1 MKKLSLLLSFLFLI
15 TSYIKAQ
22 DASATPE
29 DIQKF
34 LKSKTYVVKDPN
46 IFGSYNRAIQEAMEK
61 NWTITDWEFID
72 ETKFA
77 QIRKSYRNSFIRK
90 TKVTFTKDKSKTAYT
105 FLSLL
110 LGDKASSMKYMPDI
124 CSFPLS
130 YYGVDHDKYLYKL
143 GAIVKFMQ
151 NHVKVLQEN
160 PNLSGKNVFKYYM
173 KNLEELKG
181 KTLYLLKEEVAKN
194 VNTPEK
200 IKNYYSGKI
209 KFVTEEEIKNAILTG
224 KPDVVF
230 LHLVKPPEEGDV
242 EKMRIYKAIMG
253 AADGKLYYFGYHKY
267 KKGKYPDAFLASD
280 FKKLS
285 D

>member
-1 MKKLSLLLSFLFLI
+1 MKKTILLTGLILLLSAYYL
-15 TSYIKAQ
+15 KAQ
-22 DASATPE
+22 DATATPQ
-29 DIQKF
+29 DIQRF

-46 IFGSYNRAIQEAMEK
+46 IFGSYNKAIKDAMEK
-61 NWTITDWEFID
+61 NWTITEWEFID

-110 LGDKASSMKYMPDI
+110 LGNNVGSMKSMPDI

-151 NHVKVLQEN
+151 NHVKVLEEN

-173 KNLEELKG
+173 KNLAELKG
-181 KTLYLLKEEVAKN
+181 KTLYLIKDEVAKD

-200 IKNYYSGKI
+200 IKKYYSGKV
-209 KFVTEEEIKNAILTG
+209 KFVTDEEIRQAILNAN
-224 KPDVVF
+224 PDVVF
-230 LHLVKPPEEGDV
+230 LHKVGPGEGQ

-253 AADGKLYYFGYHKY
+253 AADGKLYYFDYHKY

>member
-1 MKKLSLLLSFLFLI
+1 MKNIYFILTILLL
-15 TSYIKAQ
+15 TTTYIKAQ
-22 DASATPE
+22 DATATPE
-29 DIQKF
+29 DIEKF

-46 IFGSYNRAIQEAMEK
+46 IFGAFNHAIKEAMEK
-61 NWTITDWEFID
+61 NWTITEWEFID
-72 ETKFA
+72 ETDFA
-77 QIRKSYRNSFIRK
+77 QKKRSYRNSFIRK
-90 TKVTFTKDKSKTAYT
+90 TKVTFSKDKSKTAYS
-105 FLSLL
+105 FLSLI
-110 LGDKASSMKYMPDI
+110 LGDKSGVMKLMPDI

-130 YYGVDHDKYLYKL
+130 YYGVDHDDYLYKL

-151 NHVKVLQEN
+151 DHVKVLQEH

-173 KNLEELKG
+173 NNLEELKG
-181 KTLYLLKEEVAKN
+181 KTLYLLKDEMAKD

-200 IKNYYSGKI
+200 IKKYYSGNV
-209 KFVTEEEIKNAILTG
+209 KFVSEEEIKQAILSG
-224 KPDVVF
+224 NPDVVF
-230 LHLVKPPEEGDV
+230 LHLVRPDRDA
-242 EKMRIYKAIMG
+242 EKMRIYKALMG